1 MKRFENGNKLPLLD
15 PIEDMDIENKELHKL
30 VDAKQKIDAEIETL
44 QKKYLNQQLIDQH
57 EELFSRKKDLKAQII
72 ELEDSIKKASEMIM
86 KHDLVNMKRVMRRLE
101 MCEKNDV
108 PTLKGK
114 VACSISASDE
124 LLVTELLFS
133 GMFQNLD
140 PF

>member
-1 MKRFENGNKLPLLD
+1 MQD
-15 PIEDMDIENKELHKL
+15 
-30 VDAKQKIDAEIETL
+30 
-44 QKKYLNQQLIDQH
+44 KY
-57 EELFSRKKDLKAQII
+57 EEQYERKKDLKQVII
-72 ELEDSIKKASEMIM
+72 ELEESVKKASEMIM
-86 KHDLVNMKRVMRRLE
+86 KSDLQNMKRVMRRLD
-101 MCEKNDV
+101 MCDKHDV